1 MGIAIYTCL
10 VDNKTCLIM
19 CHLTISLF
27 SMWKFPL
34 ENNFQA
40 LLFPQALT
48 AEKEAAKSPAAATRP
63 REHLFVSS
71 FKSIDC

>member
-1 MGIAIYTCL
+1 
-10 VDNKTCLIM
+10 M
-19 CHLTISLF
+19 CHLTISFFLCGSF
-27 SMWKFPL
+27 FPL

-71 FKSIDC
+71 FKSMVYIQTFH